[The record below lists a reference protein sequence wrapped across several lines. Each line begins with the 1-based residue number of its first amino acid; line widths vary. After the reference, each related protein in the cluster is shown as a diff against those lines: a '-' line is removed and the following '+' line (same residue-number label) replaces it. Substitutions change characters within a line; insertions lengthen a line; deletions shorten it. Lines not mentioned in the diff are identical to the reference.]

1 MLVKKTSVLSN
12 EGGPFMEKLK
22 LLLISAVG
30 CIVLGLACSAYAY
43 FSGQD
48 LQYESGQ
55 WYQSVHVDE
64 SKNLNVSI
72 QCNDI
77 SIVLL
82 RK

>member
-1 MLVKKTSVLSN
+1 
-12 EGGPFMEKLK
+12 MEKLK
-22 LLLISAVG
+22 LLLVSAVG

-64 SKNLNVSI
+64 TNELDLSI
-72 QCNDI
+72 RWNEL
-77 SIVLL
+77 SIVL
-82 RK
+82 K